1 MARSLTDGVRQ
12 ILGRIFGI
20 SEAGNL
26 YLNGVQMNTPAIQY
40 SATISAEGASVA
52 NQRDISIQ
60 VKDGDGN
67 NIDFVCEIELVALLN
82 SGGTDY
88 AATGGST
95 GIAAGAAG
103 KILAQVAK
111 KSFRCLTNSSGLLS
125 VIYTDTGT
133 EAVFLGVKLP
143 NGVLSV
149 AGNLTNA

>member
-1 MARSLTDGVRQ
+1 MARSQTDGVLQFHGRQ
-12 ILGRIFGI
+12 FGLA
-20 SEAGNL
+20 EAGNL
-26 YLNGVQMNTPAIQY
+26 VANGVPLNNPAVQY
-40 SATISAEGASVA
+40 SATISAEGATVA

-60 VKDGDGN
+60 VKDAEGR
-67 NIDFVCEIELVALLN
+67 NIDYVCEIELVALLN
-82 SGGTDY
+82 AGGTDY

-111 KSFRCLTNSSGLLS
+111 KSFRCLTNAAGLLS

-143 NGVLSV
+143 NGRLTV
-149 AGNLTNA
+149 AGDLTNA